1 VIRFAIKSYF
11 LVILKADEKIR
22 FDMARGAFT
31 TALAI
36 RPRSLSL
43 NRNFILREK
52 PMISIT
58 LPDGNIK
65 DFEKPP
71 TGLDVARSISED
83 LARSSVAMELDSLLV
98 DLGTPIRADAKVRL
112 LTTRDPKALEIM
124 RHSAAHVM
132 AQAIRRLYKDA
143 RLTIGPVVEDG
154 FYYDIDMEP
163 ISEADFP
170 KIEAEIDKIVK
181 EKLPFER
188 RLVSKSEAMNFYKDE
203 KYKLEMISELA
214 DGTISFYKDGEFTD
228 LCRGPHVPH
237 TGFVR
242 AVKLLKVSGA
252 YWRADQNREQLQRIY
267 GTAFFDKKALKEYLN
282 FLEEAKKRNHR
293 KIGEAQDLFSFHE
306 EAPGMPFFHPKGMVL
321 WNTLLDYWRE
331 EHRRAGYVE
340 TKTPIMLDRGLWERS
355 GHWENY
361 RENMYTTVI
370 DETEYAIKPM
380 NCPGGMLLYSR
391 RPHSYKELPIRAAE
405 IGMVH
410 RHELSGVLSG
420 LFRVRVFHQD
430 DAHIFM
436 MPSQIE
442 SEILGVLRLVERI
455 YSTFG
460 LGFHLEL
467 STRPAKSIGTDAQW
481 ESATSGLLAALETYG
496 KGFKTNEGDGAFY
509 GPKIDVHI
517 RDALGRTWQCG
528 TIQLDM
534 MMPERFDLAYIGA
547 DNEKHRPVMIHRVI
561 YGSIERFLGI
571 LIEHFAGKFPM
582 WMSPVQA
589 AVLALNDEL
598 AAYAAQIGERLR
610 EAGLR
615 VEVDSRT
622 ESLNRKIR
630 EAQLNQIPLILTAG
644 AKEKDSGTL
653 SVRTL
658 DGKVRFG
665 IPMQAFLDTVLAHIR
680 EKRLDFAIF
689 GKEGA

>member
-1 VIRFAIKSYF
+1 
-11 LVILKADEKIR
+11 
-22 FDMARGAFT
+22 
-31 TALAI
+31 
-36 RPRSLSL
+36 
-43 NRNFILREK
+43 
-52 PMISIT
+52 MITIT

-65 DFEKPP
+65 RFDNPP
-71 TGLDVARSISED
+71 TGLDVAKSISEG
-83 LARSSVAMELDSLLV
+83 LARNAVAMELDSSLV
-98 DLGTPIRADAKVRL
+98 DLNTRISADARVRL
-112 LTTRDPKALEIM
+112 ITTKDAEALEIM

-132 AQAIRRLYKDA
+132 AQAIQNLYKDA

-163 ISEADFP
+163 VSEADFP

-188 RLVSKSEAMNFYKDE
+188 QLVSKAEALKFYRDE
-203 KYKLEMISELA
+203 KYKLEMISDLA
-214 DGTISFYKDGEFTD
+214 DGTISFYKSGVFTD

-237 TGFVR
+237 TGFVK

-252 YWRADQNREQLQRIY
+252 YWRADQKREQLQRIY
-267 GTAFFDKKALKEYLN
+267 GTAFFDKKELKAYLT
-282 FLEEAKKRNHR
+282 FIEEAKKRNHR
-293 KIGEAQDLFSFHE
+293 KIGEAQDLFSFHD

-321 WNTLLDYWRE
+321 WNTLLEYWRE

-340 TKTPIMLDRGLWERS
+340 TKTPIMLNRSLWERS

-361 RENMYTTVI
+361 RENMYTSVI

-405 IGMVH
+405 IGLVH

-436 MPSQIE
+436 MPNQIE
-442 SEILGVLRLVERI
+442 AEILGVLRLVERI

-467 STRPAKSIGTDAQW
+467 STRPEKFIGTDEQW
-481 ESATSGLLAALETYG
+481 KSATDGLLSALKAYG
-496 KGFKTNEGDGAFY
+496 KGFKINEGDGAFY

-517 RDALGRTWQCG
+517 QDALGRTWQCG

-534 MMPERFDLAYIGA
+534 SLPERFDLSYIGG

-561 YGSIERFLGI
+561 CGSIERFLGI
-571 LIEHFAGKFPM
+571 LIEHFAGKFPL
-582 WMSPVQA
+582 WMSPVQV
-589 AVLALNDEL
+589 AVLAINDEMAPYADETR
-598 AAYAAQIGERLR
+598 AALQ

-615 VEVDSRT
+615 AEVDSRT
-622 ESLNRKIR
+622 ESLNKKIR
-630 EAQLNQIPLILTAG
+630 EAQLNQIPLILTIG
-644 AKEKDSGTL
+644 AKEKESGTL

-658 DGKVRFG
+658 DGNVQFG
-665 IPMQAFLDTVLAHIR
+665 ISQKAFLDAVLAHIR
-680 EKRLDFAIF
+680 EKNPDFIIF
-689 GKEGA
+689 DKKGS